1 MCSIMKKM
9 KSAAAS
15 NVRQLVSEEEWQMR
29 VDLAA
34 CYRLVHHYRMTDMV
48 YTHLTARVPG
58 SEEHYLI
65 NRYGL
70 LFNEITASN
79 LVKIDRDG
87 NVIGDEDQSAIN
99 YAGFVIHSAVHKARH
114 DVACVMHTHTEAGM
128 AVSTLKCG
136 LLPLTQTAM
145 RFFGRIGY
153 HPYEGPALNLEEQAR
168 LVADLGPHD
177 AMILRNHGLLACGP
191 TVAEAFNIMYWLER
205 ACQAQVAAM
214 SCHSELTVPSE
225 DVARLTAHQYAP
237 ETRRRFGLM
246 EWPTMLRM
254 LDQSDPSYRT

>member
-1 MCSIMKKM
+1 MKRM
-9 KSAAAS
+9 PPARST
-15 NVRQLVSEEEWQMR
+15 NLRQLVSDEEWQVR

-58 SEEHYLI
+58 PEDHFLI

-70 LFNEITASN
+70 LFGEITASS
-79 LVKIDRDG
+79 LVKIDHEGRIVAGAD
-87 NVIGDEDQSAIN
+87 DPSAVN
-99 YAGFVIHSAVHKARH
+99 YAGFVIHSAVHKARR
-114 DVACVMHTHTEAGM
+114 DVSCVMHTHTEAGM
-128 AVSTLKCG
+128 AVAALKCG

-145 RFFGRIGY
+145 RFHGRIGY
-153 HPYEGPALNLEEQAR
+153 HDYEGPALDLGEQAR
-168 LVADLGPHD
+168 LVADLGDHD

-191 TVAEAFNIMYWLER
+191 TIAEAFNLMYWLER

-214 SCHSELTVPSE
+214 SCGAELSLPSE
-225 DVARLTAHQYAP
+225 EVARLTAHQYAP
-237 ETRRRFGLM
+237 GTRRRFGLM

-254 LDQSDPSYRT
+254 LDQMDSSYRD

>member
-1 MCSIMKKM
+1 MKTM
-9 KSAAAS
+9 KDLPSS
-15 NVRQLVSEEEWQMR
+15 NIRPLVSEEEWQTR

-34 CYRLVHHYRMTDMV
+34 CYRLVAHYGMTDLV

-58 SEEHYLI
+58 PEHHFLI

-79 LVKIDRDG
+79 LVKIDG
-87 NVIGDEDQSAIN
+87 EGKIVGGGDQSEVN

-114 DVACVMHTHTEAGM
+114 DVGCVMHTHTTAGM
-128 AVSTLKCG
+128 AVSALKSG

-145 RFFGRIGY
+145 RFYGRIAY
-153 HPYEGPALNLEEQAR
+153 HDYEGPALDVDEQKR
-168 LVADLGPHD
+168 LVADLGQHNT
-177 AMILRNHGLLACGP
+177 MILRNHGVLVCAP
-191 TVAEAFNIMYWLER
+191 TVAEAFNLMYWLER
-205 ACQAQVAAM
+205 ACQAQIAAM
-214 SCHSELTVPSE
+214 SCGGELNIPG
-225 DVARLTAHQYAP
+225 DNIAKIAAHQYAP

-254 LDQSDPSYRT
+254 LDQTDTSYRN

>member
-1 MCSIMKKM
+1 MKTM
-9 KSAAAS
+9 KDTAAA
-15 NVRQLVSEEEWQMR
+15 NIRPLVGEEEWQTR

-34 CYRLVHHYRMTDMV
+34 CYRLVHHYGMTDLV

-58 SEEHYLI
+58 KEHHFLI

-79 LVKIDRDG
+79 LVKIDG
-87 NVIGDEDQSAIN
+87 EGKIVGGGDQSLVN
-99 YAGFVIHSAVHKARH
+99 YAGFVIHSAVHKARP
-114 DVACVMHTHTEAGM
+114 DVGCVMHTHTTAGM
-128 AVSTLKCG
+128 AVSALKSG

-145 RFFGRIGY
+145 RFYGRIAY
-153 HPYEGPALNLEEQAR
+153 HDYEGPALDLDEQRR

-177 AMILRNHGLLACGP
+177 AMILRNHGILVCAP
-191 TVAEAFNIMYWLER
+191 TIAEAFNIIYWLER

-214 SCHSELTVPSE
+214 SCGGELVIPG
-225 DVARLTAHQYAP
+225 DNVAKIAAHQYAP
-237 ETRRRFGLM
+237 GTRRRFGLM

-254 LDQSDPSYRT
+254 LDQMDTSYRN

>member
-1 MCSIMKKM
+1 MKTM
-9 KSAAAS
+9 KSEAAS
-15 NVRQLVSEEEWQMR
+15 NVRELVSEEEWQTR

-34 CYRLVHHYRMTDMV
+34 CYRLVHHYGMTDLV

-58 SEEHYLI
+58 PEHHFLI

-79 LVKIDRDG
+79 LVKIDG
-87 NVIGDEDQSAIN
+87 EGQIVGGGDQSLIN
-99 YAGFVIHSAVHKARH
+99 YAGFVIHSAVHTARH
-114 DVACVMHTHTEAGM
+114 DVGCVMHTHTTAGM
-128 AVSTLKCG
+128 AVSALKSG

-145 RFFGRIGY
+145 RFYGRIAY
-153 HPYEGPALNLEEQAR
+153 HDYEGPALDLDEQKR
-168 LVADLGPHD
+168 LVADLGAHD
-177 AMILRNHGLLACGP
+177 AMILRNHGLLVCAP

-214 SCHSELTVPSE
+214 SCGGELNIPG
-225 DVARLTAHQYAP
+225 DNVAKVAAHQYAP
-237 ETRRRFGLM
+237 GTRRRFGLM

-254 LDQSDPSYRT
+254 LDQTDDSYRN

>member
-1 MCSIMKKM
+1 MKKM
-9 KSAAAS
+9 KPEAAS
-15 NVRQLVSEEEWQMR
+15 NVRQLVSDEEWQIR

-34 CYRLVHHYRMTDMV
+34 CYRLVHHYRMTDLV

-58 SEEHYLI
+58 NEEHYLI

-87 NVIGDEDQSAIN
+87 KVIGDEDQSMVN
-99 YAGFVIHSAVHKARH
+99 YAGFVIHSAVHKARY
-114 DVACVMHTHTEAGM
+114 DVGCVMHTHTEAGM

-145 RFFGRIGY
+145 RFHGRLGY
-153 HPYEGPALNLEEQAR
+153 HDYEGPALNLEEQAR

-177 AMILRNHGLLACGP
+177 AMILRNHGLLTCAP
-191 TVAEAFNIMYWLER
+191 TIAEAFNLMYWLER
-205 ACQAQVAAM
+205 ACQAQVRAM
-214 SCHSELTVPSE
+214 ACNSELTIPSE
-225 DVARLTAHQYAP
+225 EVGRLTAHQYAP
-237 ETRRRFGLM
+237 GTRRRFGLM

-254 LDQSDPSYRT
+254 LDQSDPSFRN

>member
-1 MCSIMKKM
+1 MKTM
-9 KSAAAS
+9 KDMAQP
-15 NVRQLVSEEEWQMR
+15 NIRQLVSEEEWQTR

-34 CYRLVHHYRMTDMV
+34 CYRLVAHYGMTDLV

-58 SEEHYLI
+58 PDHHFLI

-79 LVKIDRDG
+79 LVKIDYEG
-87 NVIGDEDQSAIN
+87 KIVGGGDQSQVN

-114 DVACVMHTHTEAGM
+114 DVGCVMHTHTTAGM
-128 AVSTLKCG
+128 AVSALKSG

-145 RFFGRIGY
+145 RFYGRIAY
-153 HPYEGPALNLEEQAR
+153 HDYEGPALDLDEQKR
-168 LVADLGPHD
+168 LVADLGEHD
-177 AMILRNHGLLACGP
+177 TMILRNHGVLVCAP
-191 TVAEAFNIMYWLER
+191 TIAEAFNLMYWLER

-214 SCHSELTVPSE
+214 SCGGELNVVG
-225 DVARLTAHQYAP
+225 DNVAKVAAHQYAP
-237 ETRRRFGLM
+237 GTRRRFGLM

-254 LDQSDPSYRT
+254 LDQMDSSYRN

>member
-1 MCSIMKKM
+1 MKTM
-9 KSAAAS
+9 KDLPAS
-15 NVRQLVSEEEWQMR
+15 NIRSLVSEEEWQTR

-34 CYRLVHHYRMTDMV
+34 CYRLVAHYGMTDLV

-58 SEEHYLI
+58 PEHHFLI

-79 LVKIDRDG
+79 LVKIDG
-87 NVIGDEDQSAIN
+87 EGQIVGGGDQSLIN

-114 DVACVMHTHTEAGM
+114 DVGCVMHTHTTAGM
-128 AVSTLKCG
+128 AVSALKSG

-145 RFFGRIGY
+145 RFYGRIAY
-153 HPYEGPALNLEEQAR
+153 HDYEGPALDLDEQKR
-168 LVADLGPHD
+168 LVADLGQHD
-177 AMILRNHGLLACGP
+177 TMILRNHGVLVCAP
-191 TVAEAFNIMYWLER
+191 TIAEAFNLMYWLER

-214 SCHSELTVPSE
+214 SCGGELNIVG
-225 DVARLTAHQYAP
+225 DNVAKVAAHQYAP
-237 ETRRRFGLM
+237 GTRRRFGLM

-254 LDQSDPSYRT
+254 LDQMDASYRN